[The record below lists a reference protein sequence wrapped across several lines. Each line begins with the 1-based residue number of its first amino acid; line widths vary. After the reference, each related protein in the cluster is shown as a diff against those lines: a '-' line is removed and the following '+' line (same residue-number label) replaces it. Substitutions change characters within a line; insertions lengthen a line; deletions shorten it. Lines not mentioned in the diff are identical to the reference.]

1 MKNQEDKKEEKTEAE
16 LLREVST
23 CLLDYLKEHKK
34 TSNPFE
40 ILQFLA
46 ENTLKKL
53 EEGKEAKFNN
63 FALQEGVMG
72 QIGPDPSSWLSP
84 VWKKLNTHIRQEREE
99 GLQQYAAKDGLTHYP
114 WVKKLDSSGGAGNQA
129 LYFIEAIPIPP
140 QAFKARPELNL
151 PKVDIEYI
159 LEKKLIPSW
168 WGRYLFDADFKA
180 KGWRKHIFI
189 WPQVFWIIS
198 MLILGALILYAMSL
212 NTSQV
217 TTSTLASFFIALAI
231 LAYTAWS
238 FMKIVRLLDD
248 RLAMAPELMLGLRE
262 YGVCIEVMSPEEPG
276 KIRPRSLRLVKYAAI
291 CPTCKAQVLL
301 DKGEPDFPRRIV
313 GRCHESPREHVFSF
327 DRVSQTGYRLR

>member
-1 MKNQEDKKEEKTEAE
+1 MKNQEDKKEGKTEAE

-23 CLLDYLKEHKK
+23 CLLDYLKTHKK
-34 TSNPFE
+34 KNKSFE

-72 QIGPDPSSWLSP
+72 QIGPDPSSWLSRL
-84 VWKKLNTHIRQEREE
+84 WKTLNTHIRQEYEE
-99 GLQQYAAKDGLTHYP
+99 GLQQYAAGDELTHYP
-114 WVKKLDSSGGAGNQA
+114 WVGKLESSGGAGNQA

-189 WPQVFWIIS
+189 WPQVFWIIF
-198 MLILGALILYAMSL
+198 MLMLGALILYSMNL
-212 NTSQV
+212 DTSQV
-217 TTSTLASFFIALAI
+217 TTKTLTSLLIALTI
-231 LAYTAWS
+231 LAYAAWS

-248 RLAMAPELMLGLRE
+248 RLVMAPELMLGMRE
-262 YGVCIEVMSPEEPG
+262 YGVCIELMSPEEPG
-276 KIRPRSLRLVKYAAI
+276 KIRPRSLRLVKYAAT